1 MKKRYVIILFTFIL
15 ILLGGNVK
23 AATFKMTASKTKVN
37 PNETFSISVG
47 GDCIGRVNISV
58 TNGTAST
65 NSVWVEQNY
74 QTVNIKAGGS
84 GSVTVTATPTV
95 GFSDADANEYKPG
108 SRSVKVT
115 IEAPTNGSTSSEK
128 PNTTPNTKPGT
139 SGTNNNSNKNTNS
152 NTKNPVK
159 NEQTVTE
166 EKSSN
171 NLLSSLTINAG
182 VLVPNFDANVSE
194 YSIDLPKEI
203 KTISI
208 NAERQD
214 SKARIEG
221 IGDIELKPGENI
233 IDIKVIA
240 ENNEERIY
248 KIKAYAYEAPEV
260 YLKYKDKEIGI
271 VKSLRNISIPEG
283 FNKKEHTVN
292 DQIINIFEGEHF
304 SIIYGVDSE
313 ENNNFYIIDTEKNE
327 CTNKII
333 PITIANHSFYL
344 IDLEEEKEG
353 FEISEITIEDKEI
366 VVYKFKEGFTDYF
379 LIPVINKEGEKIE
392 YLYEAK
398 EGTLQLY
405 SGCAPIDYNS
415 YEELVKN
422 TNSKQI
428 IIYIL
433 SGCLLLSIIC
443 ISFLLLKQRKGKSD
457 EEVD

>member
-1 MKKRYVIILFTFIL
+1 MKKRYLIILILFTLIL
-15 ILLGGNVK
+15 IILGGSVK
-23 AATFKMTASKTKVN
+23 AASFKITASKTNVS

-65 NSVWVEQNY
+65 SSVWVEQNY

-84 GSVTVTATPTV
+84 GSVTITATPTA

-115 IEAPTNGSTSSEK
+115 IVSPNTSTPSEK
-128 PNTTPNTKPGT
+128 PNTKPGN
-139 SGTNNNSNKNTNS
+139 SGNNNNTNS
-152 NTKNPVK
+152 NIKNPVK

-171 NLLSSLTINAG
+171 NLLSSLSINSG
-182 VLVPNFDANVSE
+182 ILTPNFDANVSE
-194 YSIDLPKEI
+194 YSVDLSKGI

-208 NAERQD
+208 SAESQD

-221 IGDIELKPGENI
+221 TGEIELKPGENL

-248 KIKAYAYEAPEV
+248 KIKAYAYEEPEV
-260 YLKYKDKEIGI
+260 YLKYKNKEIG
-271 VKSLRNISIPEG
+271 VLKSLRNVTIPDG

-292 DQIINIFEGEHF
+292 DKIINIFENEKF

-313 ENNNFYIIDTEKNE
+313 ENNNFYIIDTERNE
-327 CTNKII
+327 CTSKII
-333 PITIANHSFYL
+333 PITIANRFFYL
-344 IDLEEEKEG
+344 IDLDEEKEG
-353 FEISEITIEDKEI
+353 FEISKITIDSKEI
-366 VVYKFKEGFTDYF
+366 AGYKFKEGFEDYF
-379 LIPVINKEGEKIE
+379 LIPVINKDGEKIE
-392 YLYEAK
+392 YLYEEK
-398 EGTLQLY
+398 EGTLQIY
-405 SGCAPIDYNS
+405 SGCAPINYND
-415 YEELVKN
+415 YEELLKN
-422 TNSKQI
+422 TNNKQI

-433 SGCLLLSIIC
+433 SGFLVLSIIV
-443 ISFLLLKQRKGKSD
+443 IGFLLLKQRREEVD
-457 EEVD
+457 EEVH